1 MGLFGGKDYSKDFE
15 ILKREISKQSDKS
28 LVKQQEIEESIERL
42 EKGFSELSSHIKDI
56 QTMLVNITDG
66 INDMANVTIP
76 VATEES
82 EELKEGSNRIK
93 KGSPIYTHKRYP
105 QFKVPRQYDIELAKF
120 YSIGGNGAKRYFDL
134 NFRQLVSIIKGYQNG
149 LNIKELMIN
158 PILKD
163 FTYANLLNYSYIWR
177 AGGFNNAINEVA
189 RELGFN
195 PKKLISHECD

>member
-1 MGLFGGKDYSKDFE
+1 MGLFGKDYSRDFE

-28 LVKQQEIEESIERL
+28 LVKQQEIEESLERL
-42 EKGFSELSSHIKDI
+42 EKGFSELSSHVKDI
-56 QTMLVNITDG
+56 QTMLVNLTDS
-66 INDMANVTIP
+66 MENVAHVTMNFG
-76 VATEES
+76 VEES
-82 EELKEGSNRIK
+82 EEPKEESNRIK
-93 KGSPIYTHKRYP
+93 KGSPIYAHKRYP
-105 QFKVPRQYDIELAKF
+105 QFKVPRQYDMEIAKF

-134 NFRQLVSIIKGYQNG
+134 NFRQLVSIIKGCQNG

-195 PKKLISHECD
+195 PKKLVSHECD